1 MWTFSIL
8 NLRPKYHEPKGF
20 YSVQSNCQIQSFER
34 CNVAFFAWACSWKAF
49 ALATGKRT
57 ISAEAKIYSA
67 SLSGTIFSALLHTK
81 EEFVSQQ
88 HKIRWE
94 TLDALLQCGI
104 CATHTFSGCII
115 YRCMLVG
122 FDRSFRS
129 ISWKA
134 KNGDCGNFFVLDF
147 MTPFFSFSLK
157 NLYCRW

>member
-1 MWTFSIL
+1 MFSTDINSRAYSKTHHVFSQHLEQTDKVNQSIYTELWTFSIL

-20 YSVQSNCQIQSFER
+20 YSVQSNCQIQSFKR

-88 HKIRWE
+88 HKIRRE

-104 CATHTFSGCII
+104 CAAHTFSGCTTLQM
-115 YRCMLVG
+115 Y
-122 FDRSFRS
+122 S
-129 ISWKA
+129 
-134 KNGDCGNFFVLDF
+134 
-147 MTPFFSFSLK
+147 
-157 NLYCRW
+157 CRFW